1 MFVIKLPGKRGM
13 GPSGWTIQAKLQIYM
28 WLGLVKHKKN
38 FVNGLTKGYEVSH
51 EIRNAERPHAL
62 PPSVIH
68 YVEKHVCKYVR
79 LELFT
84 VVTMKNAIFWD
95 VMPCG
100 SISSQLASVASYC

>member
-1 MFVIKLPGKRGM
+1 VFVIQLPGKRGM

-38 FVNGLTKGYEVSH
+38 FVNGLPKGYELSH

-68 YVEKHVCKYVR
+68 YTEKHVRKLMQYYNHFNP
-79 LELFT
+79 LTAE
-84 VVTMKNAIFWD
+84 
-95 VMPCG
+95 
-100 SISSQLASVASYC
+100 